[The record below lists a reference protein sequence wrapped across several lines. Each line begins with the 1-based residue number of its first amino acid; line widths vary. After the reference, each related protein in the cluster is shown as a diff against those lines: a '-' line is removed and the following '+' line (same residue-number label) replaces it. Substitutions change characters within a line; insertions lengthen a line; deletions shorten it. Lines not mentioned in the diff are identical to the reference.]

1 MRHGDINLTM
11 SLYTHTLRGQEAD
24 AVNRLPG
31 FSRPSSQSRTK
42 TGTDDVNVT
51 DSVLAS
57 CLALLYA
64 GQRPIM
70 PLGEKA
76 NATGGIENRIFER
89 ARQDLNLQPSD
100 SKSATLSN

>member
-1 MRHGDINLTM
+1 MRHSDINLTM

-24 AVNRLPG
+24 AVNSLPN
-31 FSRPSSQSRTK
+31 FSRPSSQSQKK

-57 CLALLYA
+57 CLALSCA
-64 GQRPIM
+64 GQRPTM

-76 NATGGIENRIFER
+76 NATHRITNRIFER
-89 ARQDLNLQPSD
+89 ARQDSNLQPSD
-100 SKSATLSN
+100 SKSATLKT